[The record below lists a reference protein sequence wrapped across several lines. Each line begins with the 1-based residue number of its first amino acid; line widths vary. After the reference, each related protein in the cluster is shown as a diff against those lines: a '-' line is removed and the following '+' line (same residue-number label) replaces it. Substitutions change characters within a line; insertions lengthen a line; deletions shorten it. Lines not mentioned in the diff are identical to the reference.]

1 MKNNLVAMY
10 TNAYTDMALSMNKQI
25 SQVDNSRAAIS
36 NIINEHSELMLNLRE
51 DIIFVQAIWQS
62 YSTQIFADQTRQIE
76 FAQELR
82 NISAETVHHQY
93 EARDGALFV
102 SRHLQDMTDQMTE
115 IEQAF
120 GVVITMYEAYNHGYL
135 RAAMIELVALAFV
148 FFSVGL
154 SLLIPKLW
162 HCGKIVVFLY
172 G

>member
-1 MKNNLVAMY
+1 MWQ
-10 TNAYTDMALSMNKQI
+10 AYSAQI
-25 SQVDNSRAAIS
+25 
-36 NIINEHSELMLNLRE
+36 L
-51 DIIFVQAIWQS
+51 
-62 YSTQIFADQTRQIE
+62 ADQSMQIE

-82 NISAETVHHQY
+82 NISTETAMHQY

-102 SRHLQDMTDQMTE
+102 SRHLQDMTDQMIE

-120 GVVITMYEAYNHGYL
+120 GVVLTMYEAYNHGYL

-172 G
+172 GQYFHILNAPHSLTSGQVGFKLLEHFSDTLISPVA